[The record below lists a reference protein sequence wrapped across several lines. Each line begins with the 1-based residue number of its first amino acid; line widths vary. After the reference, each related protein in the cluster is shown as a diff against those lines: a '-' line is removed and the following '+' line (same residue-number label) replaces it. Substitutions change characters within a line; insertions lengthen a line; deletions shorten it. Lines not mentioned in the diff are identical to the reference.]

1 MPALRRRFSLVSL
14 FLLSLLFFFTAI
26 APTAYAG
33 PNDGLP
39 KTNASL
45 DRATPRRTMQGFLE
59 AAHSGDYELAA
70 NYLDLHAIPR
80 IKQSTDGPELARKL
94 AYVLDRKLDADPNKL
109 PDEAEAK
116 DATVGNIIAD
126 DETVPVTMARA
137 RFNDGVWRW
146 LISRGTVA
154 MIPSLYAAYGPSE
167 WADRFPSWLTRTTFL
182 GNALWQ
188 WLGLVLL
195 GVLGYVAARGIAALI
210 IALAQRFAART
221 KTASD
226 NALVETARRPLRGVL
241 FVIIVKQLL
250 DELHLTASAEET
262 VHHIAYTMLV
272 IVVAWF
278 IIRAIS
284 IGADWAEERLPSGSQ
299 LEIKH
304 RAVQTQLELLRRIA
318 SVVIVIVA
326 IAVGLMQFEFVR
338 NVGVSLLASAGV
350 AGIALGLAAQKSLSG
365 IIAGIQ
371 LSLSQPMRIGDQ
383 VVVEKEVGFIEEINL
398 TYVVARLWD
407 ERRLVIP
414 MTRFL
419 EQPFENWSRNTSEL
433 LGTVFLFVDFATPV
447 DKLRVEL
454 RRICEA
460 SNNWDQRLCV
470 LQVTDVTER
479 RMQLRCL
486 VSAASGGRAFDLRCE
501 IRESL
506 IAYLQTLDGGR
517 YIGNPRT
524 DIRLVPEEPTVAK
537 GEQRELDLPV

>member
-1 MPALRRRFSLVSL
+1 MPALRLFSFVWL
-14 FLLSLLFFFTAI
+14 FLLSLFSFGV
-26 APTAYAG
+26 AYAG

-45 DRATPRRTMQGFLE
+45 DRATPQRTMRGFLE
-59 AAHSGDYELAA
+59 AAHHGDYDLAA

-94 AYVLDRKLDADPNKL
+94 AYVLDRKLAVDPDKL

-116 DATVGNIIAD
+116 DATVGNIIAE
-126 DETVPVTMARA
+126 DETVPVTLARA

-154 MIPSLYAAYGPSE
+154 MIPALYAAYGPSE
-167 WADRFPSWLTRTTFL
+167 WADRFPPWLTRTTFL

-195 GVLGYVAARGIAALI
+195 GVLGYAAARGTGALFI
-210 IALAQRFAART
+210 WLAQRFALRT
-221 KTASD
+221 KTSAD

-241 FVIIVKQLL
+241 FVVIVKELL
-250 DELHLTASAEET
+250 SELHLTASVYDAIQ
-262 VHHIAYTMLV
+262 HIAYTWLV
-272 IVVAWF
+272 ISVAWF
-278 IIRAIS
+278 VIRAIS
-284 IGADWAEERLPSGSQ
+284 IGADWAEERMPSGSQ
-299 LEIKH
+299 LEMKH
-304 RAVQTQLELLRRIA
+304 RAVQTQLELLRRVA

-419 EQPFENWSRNTSEL
+419 EQPFENWTRNTTEI
-433 LGTVFLFVDFATPV
+433 LGTAFLYVDFATPV
-447 DKLRVEL
+447 DKLRIEL
-454 RRICEA
+454 RRICEG

-470 LQVTDVTER
+470 LQVTDTTER
-479 RMQLRCL
+479 RMVLRCL
-486 VSAASGGRAFDLRCE
+486 VSAANASRAFDLRCE
-501 IRESL
+501 IREGL
-506 IAYLQTLDGGR
+506 IAFMQTLDGGR
-517 YIGNPRT
+517 YLGNPRT
-524 DIRLVPEEPTVAK
+524 DIRLVPEEPEPPK
-537 GEQRELDLPV
+537 EEQRELELPV

>member
-1 MPALRRRFSLVSL
+1 MPALRLISFVSL
-14 FLLSLLFFFTAI
+14 FLLSLLSFSAI
-26 APTAYAG
+26 PRAAYAG

-39 KTNASL
+39 KTNAAL
-45 DRATPRRTMQGFLE
+45 DRATPRRTMQGFLD
-59 AAHSGDYELAA
+59 AAHHGDYDLAA

-94 AYVLDRKLDADPNKL
+94 AYVLDRKLAVDPDKL

-116 DATVGNIIAD
+116 DATAGNIIAD
-126 DETVPVTMARA
+126 DETVPITLARA

-167 WADRFPSWLTRTTFL
+167 WADRFPPWLTRTTFL

-195 GVLGYVAARGIAALI
+195 GILGYVAARGIGALFI
-210 IALAQRFAART
+210 WLAQRFALRT
-221 KTASD
+221 KTTAD

-241 FVIIVKQLL
+241 FVVIVKQLL
-250 DELHLTASAEET
+250 SELHLTASVEEAI
-262 VHHIAYTMLV
+262 HHIAYTWLV
-272 IVVAWF
+272 ISVAWF
-278 IIRAIS
+278 VIRAIS
-284 IGADWAEERLPSGSQ
+284 IGAEWAEERLPSGSQ
-299 LEIKH
+299 LEMKH
-304 RAVQTQLELLRRIA
+304 RAVQTQLELLRRVA

-371 LSLSQPMRIGDQ
+371 LSLSQPIRIGDQ
-383 VVVEKEVGFIEEINL
+383 VVVEKETGFIEEINL

-419 EQPFENWSRNTSEL
+419 EQPFENWTRNTTEI
-433 LGTVFLFVDFATPV
+433 LGTVFLHVDFATPV

-460 SNNWDQRLCV
+460 STNWDQRLCV
-470 LQVTDVTER
+470 MQVTDSTER
-479 RMQLRCL
+479 RMILRCL
-486 VSAASGGRAFDLRCE
+486 VSAANASRAFDLRCE

-506 IAYLQTLDGGR
+506 IAFMQTLDGGR

-524 DIRLVPEEPTVAK
+524 DIRLVQDEEPPPQK
-537 GEQRELDLPV
+537 DGQRKLDLPV